1 MTNDLEDTPPWASA
15 VSEDTPPGLRRRN
28 NVKKKGYCI
37 NSDEEQ
43 SDESDC
49 CPSED
54 EKEETKSCSLWEPPI
69 SSDEPPTLHPDSLEI
84 RTYTNAPSTVSIIFP
99 SLLPLTYVSDNA
111 SVASDVSFAS
121 TAFDSL
127 TYHRNLREA
136 QVDSDFDRILARM
149 ITEWYYTGASVCV
162 TFPSRFETPGLTF
175 RPSSFL
181 LLRKY
186 LCVAWLFRVT

>member
-1 MTNDLEDTPPWASA
+1 VTNDLEDTPPWASA
-15 VSEDTPPGLRRRN
+15 VSEDTPPGLRRRK
-28 NVKKKGYCI
+28 NVKGYCI
-37 NSDEEQ
+37 DSDEEL
-43 SDESDC
+43 SGESDC

-54 EKEETKSCSLWEPPI
+54 EKEEMKTCSPWEPPI
-69 SSDEPPTLHPDSLEI
+69 SSDEPPTLHPDSFEI

-99 SLLPLTYVSDNA
+99 SLLPLTYVRDNV
-111 SVASDVSFAS
+111 SVASGASFAS

-162 TFPSRFETPGLTF
+162 TFHSRFETPKLTF

-186 LCVAWLFRVT
+186 LYVTWFFRVT